1 MSSFQGLKKN
11 LSINYYVEASN
22 QKTVIIFDQLD
33 KTKDI
38 ESNKTHRKKCNGLC
52 KDRQRP
58 KLLISKNDLFNN
70 ASMQLW
76 E

>member
-1 MSSFQGLKKN
+1 
-11 LSINYYVEASN
+11 VEASN
-22 QKTVIIFDQLD
+22 QKTGITAGIIYDQLD

-52 KDRQRP
+52 KERQRP

-70 ASMQLW
+70 ASMQL
-76 E
+76 